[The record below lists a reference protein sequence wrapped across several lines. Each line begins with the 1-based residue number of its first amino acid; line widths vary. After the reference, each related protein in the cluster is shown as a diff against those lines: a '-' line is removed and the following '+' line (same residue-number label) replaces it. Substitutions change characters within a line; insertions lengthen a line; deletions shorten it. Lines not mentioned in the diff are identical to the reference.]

1 MGVKNQQLLPA
12 PLRDIFIIILGADV
26 IESLKMRLK
35 QRQLSDREKGKQQI
49 GGRGN
54 ESQRWSVGKRSES
67 EMQSLSPGCGTHQE
81 YW

>member
-54 ESQRWSVGKRSES
+54 ES
-67 EMQSLSPGCGTHQE
+67 
-81 YW
+81 